1 MKKVI
6 LAALAITLMS
16 GVSFAADNGKKKA
29 KKAKIECS
37 KNCPD
42 NKNCHKNAVCIN
54 KPGCV
59 CK

>member
-6 LAALAITLMS
+6 LAALAIMIMS
-16 GVSFAADNGKKKA
+16 GVSFASDNGKKKA

-37 KNCPD
+37 KNCTD
-42 NKNCHKNAVCIN
+42 TKNCHKNAVCIN

-59 CK
+59 CD